1 MYNPFDG
8 IKPGFGPF
16 APIFSSWVG
25 ILLAALWAAALV
37 YVAVHLILA
46 IAAMAKARRQ
56 HRADPEATAWG
67 VLWPIGTLIALAL
80 VPVIYVTATTT
91 I

>member
-16 APIFSSWVG
+16 APIFTSWVG
-25 ILLAALWAAALV
+25 ILIAALWAAALI
-37 YVAVHLILA
+37 YAAVHLILA

-56 HRADPEATAWG
+56 HRADPESTAWA
-67 VLWPIGTLIALAL
+67 VVWPIGTIIALGL
-80 VPVIYVTATTT
+80 VPVIYSAAAG
-91 I
+91 